1 MSKTIKFLLC
11 ETHSSP
17 DLREIIQYVE
27 SLNLADRQ
35 RTIRGYDTRLERV
48 KEETVEF
55 FDGGKSE
62 KRGAYILDFCKRYEA
77 GPGLA
82 FDNDPLEGFNFESPD
97 KKETGSYGSNTAV
110 LYEPI
115 SKYAVVQYNHNG
127 SRFNSMAE
135 YLTEIFPNMQDKVR
149 FRLAIDRDIQAKLN
163 EMERGFSFEFSYI
176 PKLIT
181 PNTLDELA
189 IIKTLEEAQNRFAG
203 TGKIEIKW
211 SKDPH
216 GKGELAGVTNIAK
229 EFLNYF
235 ASNDDEQVIKKAK
248 IKGASSID
256 DSVDEIDLISQ
267 KIAKEYNAPVP
278 KRGLFTLPDRSQL
291 LKDSFKHFTQT
302 HKLVNMLGVE
312 E

>member
-17 DLREIIQYVE
+17 DLREIIRYVN
-27 SLNLADRQ
+27 NLSQSERQ
-35 RTIRGYDTRLERV
+35 RAIREYYTRLDDF

-55 FDGGKSE
+55 FKDGKSE
-62 KRGAYILDFCKRYEA
+62 KRSAYILDFCKRYES

-82 FDNDPLEGFNFESPD
+82 LDNNPLVPFNFESAD
-97 KKETGSYGSNTAV
+97 KKEIGSYGSNTAV

-127 SRFNSMAE
+127 CRFNSIAE
-135 YLTEIFPNMQDKVR
+135 YLTEIFPNIQDKVR

-163 EMERGFSFEFSYI
+163 EMERGFSFEFSYL
-176 PKLIT
+176 PELLTANTRDDLGLIRSFQEIE
-181 PNTLDELA
+181 NY
-189 IIKTLEEAQNRFAG
+189 FAG
-203 TGKIEIKW
+203 TGTLEIKW
-211 SKDPH
+211 TKARSR
-216 GKGELAGVTNIAK
+216 KGRIDGAIESAK
-229 EFLNYF
+229 RFLSYF

-248 IKGASSID
+248 IRGASSID

-278 KRGLFTLPDRSQL
+278 VGGLFTLPDRSKL
-291 LKDSFKHFTQT
+291 LKDAFKHFTQT